1 MRECLCFWGT
11 GRVRECTLTT
21 QTYTE
26 RLIPHAIKWFTGEA
40 DDDDDD
46 DEFEE
51 GEEEEEEDDDE
62 AC

>member
-1 MRECLCFWGT
+1 M
-11 GRVRECTLTT
+11 RECTLTT

-51 GEEEEEEDDDE
+51 GEEDEEEDDDE